1 MNYNTICACEG
12 TGNFSRP
19 CMTFWTGGTLLEI
32 TNVSN
37 YSSNIEAKEGMN
49 MDLWYTEKQTDS
61 FGITAKVK
69 ETYVREQ
76 TDFQDLS
83 MIETEEWGTML
94 TLDGMVMT
102 TVRDEFVYHEMVAH
116 PALVTHPNP
125 EQVLVVGGGDGG
137 VIREIMKHPKVKKA
151 VLVDIDGKVIEYS
164 KKYLPTIAG
173 ELDNP
178 RVEVIVNDGYMH
190 IHDHKNTYDVIM
202 VDSTEPVGPAVEL
215 FSKGFYQGIYDA
227 LKEDGIFVAQT
238 DNPWFK
244 ADLIQTVNRDV
255 KEIFPIVRV
264 YSANIPTYP
273 SGLWTFTMGSKK
285 HDPLQVEEAS
295 IPEFPTKYYTARLHQ
310 AAFVLPKFVE
320 DLIK

>member
-1 MNYNTICACEG
+1 MG
-12 TGNFSRP
+12 
-19 CMTFWTGGTLLEI
+19 
-32 TNVSN
+32 
-37 YSSNIEAKEGMN
+37 
-49 MDLWYTEKQTDS
+49 LWFTEKQTDN
-61 FGITAKVK
+61 FGITMKVTR
-69 ETYVREQ
+69 TYENEQ
-76 TDFQDLS
+76 TDFQHLT

-116 PALVTHPNP
+116 PALATHPNP
-125 EQVLVVGGGDGG
+125 ERVLVVGGGDGG
-137 VIREIMKHPKVKKA
+137 VIREVMKHPKVKKA

-164 KKYLPTIAG
+164 KKYLPSIAS

-178 RVEVIVNDGYMH
+178 RVEVIVGDGYMH
-190 IHDHKNTYDVIM
+190 IAQHKNEYDVIM

-215 FSKGFYQGIYDA
+215 FSKGFYQGIYEA
-227 LKEDGIFVAQT
+227 LREDGIFVAQT

-244 ADLIQTVNRDV
+244 ADLIRQVNLDV

-264 YSANIPTYP
+264 YGANIPTYP

-285 HDPLQVEEAS
+285 HDPLEVDTTA
-295 IPEFPTKYYTARLHQ
+295 IPAFETKYYTPRLHA

-320 DLIK
+320 DLVR